1 MDEIEEECD
10 HECVYQ
16 PAEYET
22 LSGRATVLQYPE
34 MTYCEKCGKILE
46 DE

>member
-1 MDEIEEECD
+1 MTDIEEECD
-10 HECVYQ
+10 HEWTYQ

-22 LSGRATVLQYPE
+22 LSGRGTVLQYPE
-34 MTYCEKCGKILE
+34 MTYCEKCGMVLE